1 MRTVDIAFEPTEPLE
16 RATMNENVTFGVI
29 WVGKTFSGKSTFQL
43 ITKMEE
49 RTFASC
55 SVSY

>member
-29 WVGKTFSGKSTFQL
+29 WVGKAF
-43 ITKMEE
+43 
-49 RTFASC
+49 
-55 SVSY
+55 